1 MLCKITLNMDMV
13 RSMLDSLLGPSE
25 PEMEIGLPVDVW
37 RPIHVEVTDQGLVGL
52 PKDFQVL

>member
-1 MLCKITLNMDMV
+1 MDMV